1 MDQLLYIFLWLDN
14 AMIVFLIFLFFPFV
28 LTTILSTFLDSI
40 LKSKY
45 ITLPT
50 EVHIVKAMIF
60 PVVMYRCECWSMRK
74 VEHQSVDVFELWCWR
89 RLLRVPWTARRSSQ
103 SILKETNPEIFIGRT
118 DAEAEAPILW
128 PPDVNSQLTVKDP
141 DAGKDWGKRW
151 RRWQRMRWL
160 DSTTD
165 STNMNMSK
173 LQEIVTDMQGVRHNL
188 GTEQQQDI
196 F

>member
-1 MDQLLYIFLWLDN
+1 
-14 AMIVFLIFLFFPFV
+14 MIVFLIFLFFAFV

-50 EVHIVKAMIF
+50 EVLIVKAMIF

-103 SILKETNPEIFIGRT
+103 SILKEINPEIFIGRT

-128 PPDVNSQLTVKDP
+128 PPDVNSQLTIKDP
-141 DAGKDWGKRW
+141 DAGKD
-151 RRWQRMRWL
+151 
-160 DSTTD
+160 
-165 STNMNMSK
+165 
-173 LQEIVTDMQGVRHNL
+173 
-188 GTEQQQDI
+188 
-196 F
+196 

>member
-1 MDQLLYIFLWLDN
+1 
-14 AMIVFLIFLFFPFV
+14 MIVFLIFLFFAFV

-103 SILKETNPEIFIGRT
+103 SILKEINPEIFIGRT

-128 PPDVNSQLTVKDP
+128 PPDVNSQLTIKHP
-141 DAGKDWGKRW
+141 DAGKD
-151 RRWQRMRWL
+151 
-160 DSTTD
+160 
-165 STNMNMSK
+165 
-173 LQEIVTDMQGVRHNL
+173 
-188 GTEQQQDI
+188 
-196 F
+196 